1 MPVRLSDIPEET
13 KPIRL
18 SDIPET
24 DTKPIPVRLS
34 DIPEKKGIR
43 RFIFQP
49 ISRQL
54 TGQTITERLGTAGRR
69 EKEMSEFATK
79 RASEGKPTSVGE
91 LMLRGAPSV
100 AVETLIDLV
109 DMSPA
114 DIAATIALPG
124 VGKLI
129 GKIPFKGTTIGEV
142 VKTIPVGK
150 GFVKKAEELGRYEQT
165 LKRTTPLS
173 SRGIPGK
180 PAEEVFL
187 PKGRVSIQKEY
198 SIEEI
203 DKINSDIK
211 NLSKMLPALR
221 KRALTEDVL
230 EVENKL
236 RRLLDIQKVIFRKAQ
251 EARQIPTV
259 EQLVERRLP
268 KEAGGVISTEP
279 SIQPATASTT
289 EAITQDPI
297 QKITQALR
305 EAKPIR
311 GEQEKLYTIERTK
324 RAARIAGIGQQIP
337 GEAGYRAQLGAL
349 KGALPKVQFEGIR
362 NKIGQVDIDS
372 VFSIVEQNEK
382 LLPFEKITAKS
393 GLAKLLGAEGGAVPT
408 ENELKLLGEIFPQNF
423 IQTVLNKRPLLAKL
437 SEGVGQVLNI
447 PRSLMASI
455 DFSAPLRQG
464 LFLIGRPKQFLPA
477 FRDMFKYAFNE
488 KAYQGLLTDIQ
499 KRPTYPLMRESK
511 LSIMDLGSSLTGREE
526 KFMSNLAEKIPGIGR
541 LVRGSG
547 RAYTGFLNKLRAD
560 VFDDLVTKF
569 QSQGIKIEGKALND
583 LSNFI
588 GTFTGRGK
596 LGALEGSAVAL
607 NSVFFAPRLMASRLN
622 ILNPL
627 YYTKLAPPVRKEALK
642 SLFATGSIAGTVLT
656 LAKLNG
662 AEVGIDPRSADFGKI
677 KLGNTRY
684 DILGGTQQYIRAAA
698 QLITG
703 EHISS
708 TTGVKTTMGEGY
720 KPLTR
725 LEIASRFLETKE
737 APIASFV
744 TALLK
749 GQDALGKKLDIPK
762 EVTDRFTPM
771 VIQDMKDLY
780 KERGLE
786 GIGMGIPAFFGT
798 GVQTYSPDASE
809 MVYSANSVLQHSKE
823 LLKQGNVEEAQ
834 KLIIRNQ
841 GLIKMGKTLEPQQK
855 IINTIEK
862 LKTNIN
868 KNITLSSQ
876 EKKSKTAF
884 LDQRLKEL
892 QQNINISFKTLKEKQ
907 P

>member
-24 DTKPIPVRLS
+24 DIKPMRLSDMPDTKTAPVRLS

-69 EKEMSEFATK
+69 NKEMTEFATK
-79 RASEGKPTSVGE
+79 RTLAGKPASVAE

-100 AVETLIDLV
+100 AAETIIDLADVSPV
-109 DMSPA
+109 DIGSM
-114 DIAATIALPG
+114 IALPIA
-124 VGKLI
+124 GKAI
-129 GKIPFKGTTIGEV
+129 GRILFKGTTIGGV

-180 PAEEVFL
+180 PA
-187 PKGRVSIQKEY
+187 
-198 SIEEI
+198 
-203 DKINSDIK
+203 
-211 NLSKMLPALR
+211 
-221 KRALTEDVL
+221 
-230 EVENKL
+230 
-236 RRLLDIQKVIFRKAQ
+236 
-251 EARQIPTV
+251 
-259 EQLVERRLP
+259 
-268 KEAGGVISTEP
+268 
-279 SIQPATASTT
+279 ATASTT

-337 GEAGYRAQLGAL
+337 GEAGYHAQLGAL

-372 VFSIVEQNEK
+372 VFSIVERNEK

-437 SEGVGQVLNI
+437 SEGVGQALNI

-511 LSIMDLGSSLTGREE
+511 LPIMDLGSSLTGREE

-569 QSQGIKIEGKALND
+569 QSQGIKIEGRALND

-607 NSVFFAPRLMASRLN
+607 NSVFFAHRLMSSRLN

-627 YYTKLAPPVRKEALK
+627 FY
-642 SLFATGSIAGTVLT
+642 
-656 LAKLNG
+656 
-662 AEVGIDPRSADFGKI
+662 
-677 KLGNTRY
+677 
-684 DILGGTQQYIRAAA
+684 
-698 QLITG
+698 
-703 EHISS
+703 
-708 TTGVKTTMGEGY
+708 
-720 KPLTR
+720 
-725 LEIASRFLETKE
+725 
-737 APIASFV
+737 
-744 TALLK
+744 
-749 GQDALGKKLDIPK
+749 
-762 EVTDRFTPM
+762 
-771 VIQDMKDLY
+771 
-780 KERGLE
+780 
-786 GIGMGIPAFFGT
+786 
-798 GVQTYSPDASE
+798 
-809 MVYSANSVLQHSKE
+809 
-823 LLKQGNVEEAQ
+823 
-834 KLIIRNQ
+834 
-841 GLIKMGKTLEPQQK
+841 
-855 IINTIEK
+855 
-862 LKTNIN
+862 
-868 KNITLSSQ
+868 
-876 EKKSKTAF
+876 
-884 LDQRLKEL
+884 
-892 QQNINISFKTLKEKQ
+892 
-907 P
+907 